1 MRGADKLFDDL
12 VTIIHAGD
20 EEALAKQAKAPR
32 RRRLVPEFMLKL
44 AGKISPF

>member
-1 MRGADKLFDDL
+1 MRGDDKLFDDL

-20 EEALAKQAKAPR
+20 EEALAKQSRAPS

-44 AGKISPF
+44 ASKISPF